1 MASPAYS
8 REEPSS
14 REEPPSPLPAPYEDP
29 WRRLATDLA
38 AVFATARLKAQELWR
53 LNGEGTLAT
62 PAFWPRGLAA
72 LFWPL
77 LLALCLLLLVGL
89 ALRLPG
95 GRGGPPADPAAER
108 TPAAAPQAPGQG
120 TGSWPPGIPGTSQ
133 APDPLQANQLQ
144 GDVAAPP
151 PPSTLVIPADT
162 GLAEGPTAAAR
173 PVDRGGRST
182 GLPTPWPWRQGRGG
196 DAAEGATGG
205 PDTLDGGAGHEA
217 DPVAGAPSR
226 TVGGPSSPLGSGDG
240 PGAGSAADS
249 AADGAAG
256 SAADPAAVPAASP
269 LAELVGAD
277 PPAWV
282 LALEQRPAEGL
293 LRLRLAGGFGALPL
307 AERRSL
313 AERWLERARE
323 LGYERLELVEPAGRL
338 LARPARVGSGMIL
351 LDADSTPP

>member
-14 REEPPSPLPAPYEDP
+14 REKPSSREEPSSPLPAPYEDP

-38 AVFATARLKAQELWR
+38 AVVATARLKAQELWR

-108 TPAAAPQAPGQG
+108 TPATAPQAPGQG
-120 TGSWPPGIPGTSQ
+120 TGSWPSGIPGASQ
-133 APDPLQANQLQ
+133 ASDPLQADQLQ

-151 PPSTLVIPADT
+151 PPSTLVIPEDT
-162 GLAEGPTAAAR
+162 GSAGGPAAAAR

-196 DAAEGATGG
+196 DAAEGASGR
-205 PDTLDGGAGHEA
+205 PDTLDGGAGPEA

-226 TVGGPSSPLGSGDG
+226 TVAGDSYPLGSGDG

-249 AADGAAG
+249 AAD
-256 SAADPAAVPAASP
+256 PAAAQAASP

-282 LALEQRPAEGL
+282 LALEQQPAEGL
-293 LRLRLAGGFGALPL
+293 LRLRLAGGYGALPL

>member
-8 REEPSS
+8 REEPS
-14 REEPPSPLPAPYEDP
+14 SPLPAPYEDP

-38 AVFATARLKAQELWR
+38 AVVATARLKAQEIWR
-53 LNGEGTLAT
+53 LNGEGTLVT

-95 GRGGPPADPAAER
+95 GPPADPAAER

-120 TGSWPPGIPGTSQ
+120 TGSWPPGSPGASQ
-133 APDPLQANQLQ
+133 APDPLQADQLQ
-144 GDVAAPP
+144 GDVAAAP
-151 PPSTLVIPADT
+151 PPSTLVIPEDT
-162 GLAEGPTAAAR
+162 GPAGGPAAAAR
-173 PVDRGGRST
+173 PVDPAGRST

-196 DAAEGATGG
+196 DAAEGASGG
-205 PDTLDGGAGHEA
+205 PDTLDGGAGPEA

-226 TVGGPSSPLGSGDG
+226 TVAGDSSPLGSGDG

-249 AADGAAG
+249 AAGGAAD
-256 SAADPAAVPAASP
+256 SAAVPAASP

>member
-8 REEPSS
+8 REQPSYREKPSS
-14 REEPPSPLPAPYEDP
+14 REEPSSPLPAPYEDP

-38 AVFATARLKAQELWR
+38 AVVATARLKAQEIWR

-108 TPAAAPQAPGQG
+108 SPAAAPQAPGQG
-120 TGSWPPGIPGTSQ
+120 TGSWPPGSPGASQ
-133 APDPLQANQLQ
+133 APDPLQADQLQ
-144 GDVAAPP
+144 GDVAAAP
-151 PPSTLVIPADT
+151 PPSTLVIPEDT
-162 GLAEGPTAAAR
+162 GSAGDPAAAVR

-182 GLPTPWPWRQGRGG
+182 GLPTPWP
-196 DAAEGATGG
+196 
-205 PDTLDGGAGHEA
+205 
-217 DPVAGAPSR
+217 AGAPSR
-226 TVGGPSSPLGSGDG
+226 TVAGDSSPLGSGGG
-240 PGAGSAADS
+240 PGAEGAADS
-249 AADGAAG
+249 AAGG
-256 SAADPAAVPAASP
+256 AADPAAASAASP

-293 LRLRLAGGFGALPL
+293 LRLRLAGGYGALPL

-323 LGYERLELVEPAGRL
+323 LGYERLELVEPAGGL

-351 LDADSTPP
+351 LDADSTPR

>member
-1 MASPAYS
+1 MASPASS

-14 REEPPSPLPAPYEDP
+14 PLPAPYVDP

-38 AVFATARLKAQELWR
+38 AVVATARLKAQELWR
-53 LNGEGTLAT
+53 LNGEGTLTT
-62 PAFWPRGLAA
+62 PAFWPRGWAA

-95 GRGGPPADPAAER
+95 GRGEPPADPAAER

-120 TGSWPPGIPGTSQ
+120 TDSWPPGSPGASQ
-133 APDPLQANQLQ
+133 APDSLQADQLQ
-144 GDVAAPP
+144 GDVAAAPP
-151 PPSTLVIPADT
+151 SSTLVIPEDMGSA
-162 GLAEGPTAAAR
+162 GGPAAAAR

-196 DAAEGATGG
+196 DAAEGASGG
-205 PDTLDGGAGHEA
+205 PDTLDGGAGPEA

-226 TVGGPSSPLGSGDG
+226 SVGGPSSPLGSGDG
-240 PGAGSAADS
+240 PGAGSAADRAAGGAADS
-249 AADGAAG
+249 AAAT
-256 SAADPAAVPAASP
+256 AASP

-277 PPAWV
+277 PPAWA
-282 LALEQRPAEGL
+282 LALEQRPAEGV
-293 LRLRLAGGFGALPL
+293 LRLRLAGGYGALPL

-323 LGYERLELVEPAGRL
+323 LGYERLELVDPAGRL

-351 LDADSTPP
+351 LDAESIPP

>member
-14 REEPPSPLPAPYEDP
+14 QEEPSSPLPAPYEDP

-95 GRGGPPADPAAER
+95 GWGGPSADPAVER

-120 TGSWPPGIPGTSQ
+120 MGSWPQGIPGTSQ
-133 APDPLQANQLQ
+133 APDPLQADQLQ

-162 GLAEGPTAAAR
+162 GLAGGPAAAVR

-196 DAAEGATGG
+196 DQAEGA
-205 PDTLDGGAGHEA
+205 AGRPEMVQPGA
-217 DPVAGAPSR
+217 DPAPDPTAGAPSR
-226 TVGGPSSPLGSGDG
+226 TVAGDSYPLGSGDG
-240 PGAGSAADS
+240 LG
-249 AADGAAG
+249 AG